1 MLIISVSVSINTYHQ
16 IFNDF
21 LQMLKVI
28 RNEAVNS
35 QLLSSQSH
43 PPAKVDHFD
52 DYTIC
57 H

>member
-1 MLIISVSVSINTYHQ
+1 MLIILVSVSINTYHQ

-21 LQMLKVI
+21 SQMLKVI